1 MTQNSSSV
9 PATGESAAAPAPAK
23 LRLANVTKTFEN
35 AGQNVEALKPINL
48 EIREGEYVVLF
59 GPSGC
64 GKSTLLNLIA
74 GFEEPTSGE
83 ITLEGRRVT
92 RPGHDRLMMF
102 QEHALFPWLKV
113 IDNVVYGLGWRPGYR
128 FRPRLRRQK
137 ARELLKLMHL
147 EEFARSPIHELSGG
161 MKQRAALA
169 RALAPDP
176 KVLLIDEPFPALDAL
191 VRARLYSELQDI
203 LVRTRKTIVS
213 VTHDPREAACLGD
226 RVIVFTG
233 RPGSIKTEIKVDL
246 PRPRDINDPQVA
258 GYAGKIAALLEEGQ
272 RETIPG
278 EKV

>member
-23 LRLANVTKTFEN
+23 LSLTNVTKTFEN
-35 AGQNVEALKPINL
+35 AGQDVDALKPINL
-48 EIREGEYVVLF
+48 AIREGEYVVLF

-191 VRARLYSELQDI
+191 VRARLYGELQDI
-203 LVRTRKTIVS
+203 LTRTGKTIIS
-213 VTHDPREAACLGD
+213 VTHDAREAACLGD
-226 RVIVFTG
+226 RVVVFTPGTG
-233 RPGSIKTEIKVDL
+233 RIRREIAVEL
-246 PRPRDINDPQVA
+246 PRPR
-258 GYAGKIAALLEEGQ
+258 
-272 RETIPG
+272 
-278 EKV
+278 

>member
-9 PATGESAAAPAPAK
+9 PATGESAAAAAPAK

-161 MKQRAALA
+161 MKPLWRAPWRLT
-169 RALAPDP
+169 P
-176 KVLLIDEPFPALDAL
+176 K
-191 VRARLYSELQDI
+191 
-203 LVRTRKTIVS
+203 
-213 VTHDPREAACLGD
+213 CC
-226 RVIVFTG
+226 
-233 RPGSIKTEIKVDL
+233 
-246 PRPRDINDPQVA
+246 
-258 GYAGKIAALLEEGQ
+258 
-272 RETIPG
+272 
-278 EKV
+278 